1 MATRTA
7 ASGGGNWN
15 ATGTWVEAAVPTA
28 ADDVV
33 FDASS
38 GAVTINVASVCR
50 SINCTGYT
58 GTLTHAAAVTLT
70 IGDATAGAGNVA
82 LLFVAGMTYTLGD
95 AATSAITFASS
106 ATGQQTVD
114 FGGKTTGNIVFGASG
129 TPNYAVVSAINT
141 GATATITSTFG
152 HLHMDGASDNAGL
165 SHAFGKFAAPASNTR
180 TIYLGNCTIT
190 CNGTGTWWNMGTSS
204 LITLNAGTSTLI
216 HSDLGASSTGTCGFA
231 AGGTKSYYTLRLL
244 GGPEKSISTASG
256 TVSSFVNY
264 ERSGAYNNEYG
275 QLSAPFSAGGT
286 VKVTGNFKAYG
297 PAANHRCVI
306 WSNNNAVVATLDL
319 TGATLDL
326 QNIVIQDMNL
336 IRGADLDL
344 SAITGGSGDAGGNTL
359 AGGYALTF
367 TAPITTNWIGA
378 GSGNWSN
385 SANWSSGRVPLPQDP
400 LVITTAFTGSP
411 TITCDC
417 CFSCGPLDV
426 SGSTGAVTF
435 AVGSTAQFNVCGSF
449 KGRSGAT
456 FSGNFYWNARTTNVT
471 FTFNGSTI
479 SGGQGLSSGNGGLIS
494 YTDSGTMGSTMTQ
507 RSGLINI
514 NSGVTVTTGT
524 YISSATTAS
533 AKSGAQGPGTIVVN
547 GAGTVFSAN
556 AALGDY
562 IRLGRLHIQNTT
574 ASAKTFIGNGNAFS
588 NVTFSGGTGA
598 LNITGS
604 NSFALLPYVF
614 TPAAATFTLA
624 AGTTTTLTSP
634 AEDVTNNGTNIVS
647 YKSATAGTPATITKV
662 NGRVNGDYLSIQDLT
677 ATGGAVFTVGANS
690 TLVSGNTGWTGPA
703 TVPSWIPQALF

>member
-1 MATRTA
+1 MATRTVSA
-7 ASGGGNWN
+7 AGGFWDV
-15 ATGTWVEAAVPTA
+15 TTTWAEGVVPTSS
-28 ADDVV
+28 DDVV
-33 FDASS
+33 A
-38 GAVTINVASVCR
+38 NVASGSFTIR
-50 SINCTGYT
+50 SAASCASYNGTNHAGSCTHNA
-58 GTLTHAAAVTLT
+58 LTTWT
-70 IGDATAGAGNVA
+70 IGGSAAGAGNSA
-82 LLFVAGMTYTLGD
+82 MTMGSTNYILGD
-95 AATSAITFASS
+95 SVTSAIVFGST
-106 ATGQQTVD
+106 ATTQQTVD
-114 FGGKTTGNIVFGASG
+114 FGGKQHGNLTFGVSG
-129 TPNYAVVSAINT
+129 TPNYAIISALNCAP
-141 GATATITSTFG
+141 GATVTSTFG
-152 HLHMDGASDNAGL
+152 HLHWDGVNDNAVL
-165 SHAFGKFAAPASNTR
+165 SHSVGHFVSTASNVR
-180 TIYLGNCTIT
+180 SIYLGASTIT
-190 CNGTGTWWNMGTSS
+190 CTGTGQAWNMGTSNN
-204 LITLNAGTSTLI
+204 ITLVKGTATI
-216 HSDLGASSTGTCGFA
+216 IYPDLGASSTGTVGFT
-231 AGGTKSYYTLRLL
+231 AGGNKAYPNLKFI

-256 TVSSFVNY
+256 TVTTFDSY

-275 QLSAPFSAGGT
+275 HLSAPFSAGGT
-286 VKVTGNFKAYG
+286 VKVIGTFKAYG
-297 PAANHRCVI
+297 PSENHRCVI

-326 QNIVIQDMNL
+326 QNIVVQDMAF

-344 SAITGGSGDAGGNTL
+344 SSVTGGSGDAGGNTL

-367 TAPITTNWIGA
+367 TVPITTNWIGS

-471 FTFNGSTI
+471 FTFNGATI
-479 SGGQGLSSGNGGLIS
+479 SGGQGLSSGNGGLINF
-494 YTDSGTMGSTMTQ
+494 TDSGTMGSTMTQ

-514 NSGVTVTTGT
+514 NAGVTVTTGT

-547 GAGTVFSAN
+547 GTGTVFSAN

-574 ASAKTFIGNGNAFS
+574 ATAKTFIGNGNAFN
-588 NVTFSGGTGA
+588 NVTFSGGSGV
-598 LNITGS
+598 LNITGN
-604 NSFALLPYVF
+604 NSFNRIPRLNG
-614 TPAAATFTLA
+614 TA
-624 AGTTTTLTSP
+624 AGTITFPASGTTTLTGP
-634 AEDVTNNGTNIVS
+634 GDDTTDNGTFVAT
-647 YKSATAGTPATITKV
+647 YKSATGGTATNLVKTV
-662 NGRVNGDYLSIQDLT
+662 GRLNADYLSLQDV
-677 ATGGAVFTVGANS
+677 AASNCPFFAGANS
-690 TLVSGNTGWTGPA
+690 TNVSGNSGWTFSAAPA
-703 TVPSWIPQALF
+703 WIPQAA